1 MKYTKMFRCLLIS
14 ALVVAAQ
21 GKQYWDQDGP
31 GSKACGYGLFYGPY
45 EGPTNGAGYGT
56 KGSAADNTYE
66 LVFDPPMVECET
78 YPGTDYDDGVYCVYS
93 ANTTYTIT
101 LQSSV
106 GDTFGGFGVYL
117 TKGQEQSAGSN
128 FSSPSAGAQIL
139 TYECNGPGPGPFGMG
154 HTNGNVAR
162 TSVSAQWTSPT
173 SAASPTSSVNQLR
186 MIYVVKDS
194 TGLTTGK
201 YFKYRYYFY
210 SSRPTCASSNQEC
223 IAPAVVDN
231 DAFCS
236 DNLYRCELS
245 DFGNATTPCCKLP
258 APATTPAPVPSDPAT
273 TPAPTGG
280 GSTPSTD
287 SQNSATNAALSSFL
301 AMFFLFAST
310 QVF

>member
-1 MKYTKMFRCLLIS
+1 MFRCLLLS
-14 ALVVAAQ
+14 ALVVAAHAQ
-21 GKQYWDQDGP
+21 AKRYWDQDGP
-31 GSKACGYGLFYGPY
+31 GSQACGYGLVYGPH

-56 KGSAADNTYE
+56 EGSAADNTYE

-78 YPGTDYDDGVYCVYS
+78 YPDRMYAGGVYCVYS

-101 LQSSV
+101 LQSSD

-128 FSSPSAGAQIL
+128 FSSPSAGAQVL

-162 TSVSAQWTSPT
+162 TSVSAQW
-173 SAASPTSSVNQLR
+173 ASPTSTSSWNQLR
-186 MIYVVKDS
+186 MKYVVKDS

-201 YFKYRYYFY
+201 WFRSSYYLY

-236 DNLYRCELS
+236 DSLYRCELS

-258 APATTPAPVPSDPAT
+258 APATTAAPVPSDSAT
-273 TPAPTGG
+273 TRAPTGG